1 MWCISIIFKINT
13 TVITIKHVFSSSY
26 VITSLFPFILLNNMT
41 ALIFLFQFSS
51 SVIKFKVVVKVQRLS
66 Q

>member
-1 MWCISIIFKINT
+1 MWCISIIFKIKT
-13 TVITIKHVFSSSY
+13 TVITIKHLLSSSY

-41 ALIFLFQFSS
+41 ELIFLFQFSS
-51 SVIKFKVVVKVQRLS
+51 PVIKFKVVVKVQRLS

>member
-1 MWCISIIFKINT
+1 MWCISIIFKIKT
-13 TVITIKHVFSSSY
+13 TVITIKHLLSSSY